1 MREAISASLAPVAH
15 GFEERL
21 RPLKPNYPGH
31 MIELVLVNGERRTLI
46 PRDDAEESHQLTQL
60 MERAGFF
67 RHGWVDVEHE
77 DPYSGFVN
85 LDHVAEIIV
94 SP

>member
-1 MREAISASLAPVAH
+1 
-15 GFEERL
+15 
-21 RPLKPNYPGH
+21 
-31 MIELVLVNGERRTLI
+31 MIELVLVNGERRRLI
-46 PRDDAEESHQLTQL
+46 PREDAEESHQLTQL

-67 RHGWVDVEHE
+67 RYGWADVEHE
-77 DPYSGFVN
+77 DRYSRLVN